1 MHTLGGYGIIV
12 PGMTAQPERIIMTTV
27 TTHSDQIARLKKIEG
42 QIRGVQRMIQDQ
54 RYCIDILNQ
63 LQAVEAAIKRVEA
76 NILRKHLQGCV
87 ADAMRTGSEREQ
99 DAKLDEITQLLFR
112 FKA

>member
-1 MHTLGGYGIIV
+1 M
-12 PGMTAQPERIIMTTV
+12 ANA
-27 TTHSDQIARLKKIEG
+27 TTHNEQITRLKKIEG
-42 QIRGVQRMIQDQ
+42 QIRGVQRMIEDE

-63 LQAVEAAIKRVEA
+63 LQAIEAAVKRVEA

-87 ADAMRTGSEREQ
+87 ATAVRTGSEREQ
-99 DAKLDEITQLLFR
+99 DAKLDEIIQLLFR